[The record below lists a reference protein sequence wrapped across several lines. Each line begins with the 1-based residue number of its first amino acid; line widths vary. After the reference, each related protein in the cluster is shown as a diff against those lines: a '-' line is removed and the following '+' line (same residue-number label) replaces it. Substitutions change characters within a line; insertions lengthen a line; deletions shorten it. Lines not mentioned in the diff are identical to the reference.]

1 MVGVGHEPV
10 EVVLVVGPQR
20 LHDLRL
26 DVLLLGPSGKSLHGC
41 LHDGSF
47 GQPLLLVLVVGFCLF
62 YVVNQPEGAA
72 AAVRTAFLAVGTAF
86 GSIITFF
93 TSLAS

>member
-1 MVGVGHEPV
+1 MSGPAPGPA
-10 EVVLVVGPQR
+10 EVPIRRRGGGRVTKWVKRFL
-20 LHDLRL
+20 
-26 DVLLLGPSGKSLHGC
+26 
-41 LHDGSF
+41 F
-47 GQPLLLVLVVGFCLF
+47 VLVVGFCLF

-72 AAVRTAFLAVGTAF
+72 AAVRTAFLAVGKAF

>member
-1 MVGVGHEPV
+1 MCAADRAEGDRVSTFVKR
-10 EVVLVVGPQR
+10 VVFVV
-20 LHDLRL
+20 
-26 DVLLLGPSGKSLHGC
+26 
-41 LHDGSF
+41 
-47 GQPLLLVLVVGFCLF
+47 VVGFCLF

-72 AAVRTAFLAVGTAF
+72 AAVRTAFLAVGKAF